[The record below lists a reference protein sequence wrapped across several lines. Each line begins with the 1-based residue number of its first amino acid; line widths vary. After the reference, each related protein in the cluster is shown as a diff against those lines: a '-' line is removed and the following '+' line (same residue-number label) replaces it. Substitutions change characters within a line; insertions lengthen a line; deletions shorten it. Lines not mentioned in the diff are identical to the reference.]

1 VAVPRSESG
10 RWAGG
15 QSFLGSLVGKIAGRV
30 LALVG
35 MVLMV
40 LTANVHAQVPFTDA
54 NWVGIEAKF
63 DYTQLSHANSLRHAI
78 GFGLCRGIVLS

>member
-1 VAVPRSESG
+1 
-10 RWAGG
+10 
-15 QSFLGSLVGKIAGRV
+15 
-30 LALVG
+30 
-35 MVLMV
+35 MV